1 MACRHNARCNPS
13 VSASSVSQV
22 GAIRRRILHPA
33 TLISLGIAVLLLI
46 AFARGV
52 DVSFA
57 DMARAIGD
65 ANPLLI
71 AAAFIAYYVNF
82 PLRGIRW
89 RLLIQNAQAGTVEP
103 VPLLSRRAFSEVIL
117 LGWFVNAVAWLR
129 MGDPYRAYLVSRQH
143 ENQSYPRILGTVL
156 AERVL
161 DVVTFAAILLP
172 IGALLWVDASGATTA
187 IIGLTVIIGGGG
199 IFLVVGM
206 ALFGRRVTAR
216 LPGSVRDWLEGLRVG
231 ALLSLS
237 GRLWPVTI
245 LSISGWA
252 AEGVRLALVSWALG
266 LDIPLPV
273 IAFVALAH
281 NLITAIPSTPGGLG
295 VAEAGMVGLLLP
307 WVALEDAAVL
317 TALDRSVTWL
327 SVIVIGGI
335 GFGWREGVRRG
346 RF

>member
-1 MACRHNARCNPS
+1 MTEPDSTISRP
-13 VSASSVSQV
+13 

-33 TLISLGIAVLLLI
+33 TLISLSAGILLLF
-46 AFARGV
+46 ALARGA

-57 DMARAIGD
+57 NMARAIGNAD
-65 ANPLLI
+65 PLLI
-71 AAAFIAYYVNF
+71 TAALVAYYVNF

-89 RLLIQNAQAGTVEP
+89 RLLIKNVQAVTDNP
-103 VPLLSRRAFSEVIL
+103 IPLPSTRAFSEVIL
-117 LGWFVNAVAWLR
+117 LGWFVNAVAWFR
-129 MGDPYRAYLVSRQH
+129 MGDPYRAYLVTRQH

-172 IGALLWVDASGATTA
+172 IGALLWVDASGVTTA
-187 IIGLTVIIGGGG
+187 IIGLTVVVGGGG

-206 ALFGRRVTAR
+206 AIFGQRVTAR
-216 LPGSVRDWLEGLRVG
+216 LPGSVRDWLERLRVG

-237 GRLWPVTI
+237 GRLWSVTI
-245 LSISGWA
+245 LSVSGWA
-252 AEGVRLALVSWALG
+252 AEGVRLALVSYALG
-266 LDIPLPV
+266 LDVPLPV

-307 WVALEDAAVL
+307 WVSLEDAAVL
-317 TALDRSVTWL
+317 TALDRSITWF
-327 SVIVIGGI
+327 SVVVIGAMAL
-335 GFGWREGVRRG
+335 GWREGVRRG
-346 RF
+346 RY

>member
-1 MACRHNARCNPS
+1 MTDPAVTHP
-13 VSASSVSQV
+13 
-22 GAIRRRILHPA
+22 GALRRRILHPA
-33 TLISLGIAVLLLI
+33 TLISFGVAVLLLI
-46 AFARGV
+46 LLARGA
-52 DVSFA
+52 DIGFA
-57 DMARAIGD
+57 DMAQAIGN
-65 ANPLLI
+65 ANPLLV
-71 AAAFIAYYVNF
+71 AAALAAYYVNF
-82 PLRGIRW
+82 PIRGLRW
-89 RLLIQNAQAGTVEP
+89 RLLIENAQTVTDNP
-103 VPLLSRRAFSEVIL
+103 VPLPSRRAFSEIIF

-143 ENQSYPRILGTVL
+143 EHQSYPRILGTVL

-172 IGALLWVDASGATTA
+172 IGALLWVDATGVTTT
-187 IIGLTVIIGGGG
+187 IIGLTVVIGGGG

-206 ALFGRRVTAR
+206 ALFGQRATAR
-216 LPGSVRDWLEGLRVG
+216 LPGAIRDWLERLRVG

-252 AEGVRLALVSWALG
+252 AEGVRLALVAWALG
-266 LDIPLPV
+266 LDVPLPV

-327 SVIVIGGI
+327 SVVLLGALVMA
-335 GFGWREGVRRG
+335 WREGVRRG
-346 RF
+346 RL

>member
-1 MACRHNARCNPS
+1 MS
-13 VSASSVSQV
+13 SSSASQIV
-22 GAIRRRILHPA
+22 GLRRRILHPA
-33 TLISLGIAVLLLI
+33 TLISFTVAVLLLI
-46 AFARGV
+46 ALARGV
-52 DVSFA
+52 DVSFT
-57 DMARAIGD
+57 DMARAIAD

-71 AAAFIAYYVNF
+71 AAGLVAYYVNF
-82 PLRGIRW
+82 PMRGIRW
-89 RLLIQNAQAGTVEP
+89 RLLIENAQTEPDNP
-103 VPLLSRRAFSEVIL
+103 VPLPSRRAFSEIIL
-117 LGWFVNAVAWLR
+117 LGWFMNAVAWLR

-143 ENQSYPRILGTVL
+143 ESHSYPRILGTVL

-187 IIGLTVIIGGGG
+187 IIGLTVVIGGGS

-206 ALFGRRVTAR
+206 ALFGQRATAR
-216 LPGSVRDWLEGLRVG
+216 LPASIRDWLERLRVG
-231 ALLSLS
+231 ALLSLR

-245 LSISGWA
+245 LSIGGWA
-252 AEGVRLALVSWALG
+252 AEGVRLALVAWALG

-295 VAEAGMVGLLLP
+295 IAEAGMVGLLLP

-317 TALDRSVTWL
+317 TALDRSITWF
-327 SVIVIGGI
+327 SVIVFGGLL
-335 GFGWREGVRRG
+335 FAWREGYRRG

>member
-1 MACRHNARCNPS
+1 M
-13 VSASSVSQV
+13 SASTVSQA

-46 AFARGV
+46 VLARGV
-52 DVSFA
+52 DVSFTG
-57 DMARAIGD
+57 MARAIGD

-71 AAAFIAYYVNF
+71 AAAFLAYYVNF
-82 PLRGIRW
+82 PMRGIRW
-89 RLLIQNAQAGTVEP
+89 RLLIENAQAMADDP
-103 VPLLSRRAFSEVIL
+103 VPLPSKRAFSEIIL

-143 ENQSYPRILGTVL
+143 EKQSYPRILGTVL

-172 IGALLWVDASGATTA
+172 IGALLWVDASGVTTTV
-187 IIGLTVIIGGGG
+187 IGLTVVIGGGG

-206 ALFGRRVTAR
+206 ALFGQRATAR
-216 LPGSVRDWLEGLRVG
+216 LPGSIRDWLERLRVG

-237 GRLWPVTI
+237 GRLWPITI
-245 LSISGWA
+245 LSVSGWV
-252 AEGVRLALVSWALG
+252 AEGMRLALVTWALG
-266 LDIPLPV
+266 LDVPLPV

-281 NLITAIPSTPGGLG
+281 NLITAIPTTPGGLG

-317 TALDRSVTWL
+317 TALDRSITWFTVVL
-327 SVIVIGGI
+327 IGGVAI
-335 GFGWREGVRRG
+335 GWREGVKRG
-346 RF
+346 RY

>member
-1 MACRHNARCNPS
+1 MAAPP
-13 VSASSVSQV
+13 ASQTI
-22 GAIRRRILHPA
+22 GLRRRIFHPA
-33 TLISLGIAVLLLI
+33 TLISFGVAVLLLI
-46 AFARGV
+46 ALARGV
-52 DVSFA
+52 DVSFS
-57 DMARAIGD
+57 DMARAIGN

-71 AAAFIAYYVNF
+71 AAGLVAYYVNF
-82 PLRGIRW
+82 PMRGIRW
-89 RLLIQNAQAGTVEP
+89 RLLIENAQAETDEP
-103 VPLLSRRAFSEVIL
+103 VPLPSRRAFSEIIL

-143 ENQSYPRILGTVL
+143 DDHSYPRILGTVL

-172 IGALLWVDASGATTA
+172 IGALLWVDAGGATAA
-187 IIGLTVIIGGGG
+187 IIGITVIVGGGG
-199 IFLVVGM
+199 IFLVIGM
-206 ALFGRRVTAR
+206 ALFGQSATAR
-216 LPGSVRDWLEGLRVG
+216 LPGAIRDWLERLRVG
-231 ALLSLS
+231 ALLSLRA
-237 GRLWPVTI
+237 RLWPVTI
-245 LSISGWA
+245 LSIGGWA
-252 AEGVRLALVSWALG
+252 AEVVRLALVAWALG

-317 TALDRSVTWL
+317 TALDRSITWF
-327 SVIVIGGI
+327 SVIIFGGLL
-335 GFGWREGVRRG
+335 FAWREGVQRG

>member
-1 MACRHNARCNPS
+1 MNDLAAP
-13 VSASSVSQV
+13 AS
-22 GAIRRRILHPA
+22 GALRRRILHPA
-33 TLISLGIAVLLLI
+33 TLISFGVAVLLLI
-46 AFARGV
+46 ALARGV
-52 DVSFA
+52 NVSFP

-71 AAAFIAYYVNF
+71 AAALAAYYVNF
-82 PLRGIRW
+82 PIRGIRW
-89 RLLIQNAQAGTVEP
+89 RLLIENAQTATDNP
-103 VPLLSRRAFSEVIL
+103 IPLPSRRAFSEIIF

-143 ENQSYPRILGTVL
+143 EHQSYPRILGTVL

-172 IGALLWVDASGATTA
+172 IGALLWVDASGVTTA
-187 IIGLTVIIGGGG
+187 IIGLTVVVGGGS

-206 ALFGRRVTAR
+206 ALFGQRTTAR
-216 LPGSVRDWLEGLRVG
+216 LPGAIRDWLERLRVG

-252 AEGVRLALVSWALG
+252 AEGVRLALVAWALG
-266 LDIPLPV
+266 LDVPLPV

-317 TALDRSVTWL
+317 TALDRSVTWF
-327 SVIVIGGI
+327 SVVV
-335 GFGWREGVRRG
+335 FGALVMAWREGIKRG

>member
-1 MACRHNARCNPS
+1 MND
-13 VSASSVSQV
+13 SAAPAS
-22 GAIRRRILHPA
+22 GALRRRILHPA
-33 TLISLGIAVLLLI
+33 TLISFSVAVLLLI
-46 AFARGV
+46 ALARGV
-52 DVSFA
+52 NVSFP

-71 AAAFIAYYVNF
+71 AAALIAYYVNF
-82 PLRGIRW
+82 PIRGIRW
-89 RLLIQNAQAGTVEP
+89 RLLIENAQTVTDNP
-103 VPLLSRRAFSEVIL
+103 VRLPSRRAFSEIIY

-143 ENQSYPRILGTVL
+143 ERQSYPRILGTVL

-187 IIGLTVIIGGGG
+187 VIGLTVVIGGGG

-206 ALFGRRVTAR
+206 ALFGQRVTAR
-216 LPGSVRDWLEGLRVG
+216 LPGSIRDWLERLRVG

-245 LSISGWA
+245 LSIGGWV
-252 AEGVRLALVSWALG
+252 AEGVRLALVTWALG
-266 LDIPLPV
+266 LDIPLPA

-307 WVALEDAAVL
+307 WAALEDAAVL
-317 TALDRSVTWL
+317 TALDRSITWL
-327 SVIVIGGI
+327 SVVVLGAVAM
-335 GFGWREGVRRG
+335 GWREGVRRG
-346 RF
+346 RY

>member
-1 MACRHNARCNPS
+1 MS
-13 VSASSVSQV
+13 DSAVIRP
-22 GAIRRRILHPA
+22 GALRRRILHPA
-33 TLISLGIAVLLLI
+33 TLISFGVAVLLLI
-46 AFARGV
+46 ALARGV
-52 DVSFA
+52 NVSFS
-57 DMARAIGD
+57 DMARAIGG

-71 AAAFIAYYVNF
+71 AAALLAYYVNF
-82 PLRGIRW
+82 PIRGIRW
-89 RLLIQNAQAGTVEP
+89 RLLIENAQAATDDP
-103 VPLLSRRAFSEVIL
+103 VPLPSRRAFSEVIF

-143 ENQSYPRILGTVL
+143 ERQSYPRILGTVL

-172 IGALLWVDASGATTA
+172 IGALLWVDASGVTTTV
-187 IIGLTVIIGGGG
+187 IGLTVIVGGGG

-206 ALFGRRVTAR
+206 ALFGQRLTAR
-216 LPGSVRDWLEGLRVG
+216 LPGSIRDWLERLRVG

-245 LSISGWA
+245 LSIGGWV
-252 AEGVRLALVSWALG
+252 AEGVRLALVAWALG
-266 LDIPLPV
+266 LDVPLPV

-327 SVIVIGGI
+327 SVVVLGAVAM
-335 GFGWREGVRRG
+335 GWREGIRRG
-346 RF
+346 GF

>member
-1 MACRHNARCNPS
+1 MSDSAVTQPGALRH
-13 VSASSVSQV
+13 
-22 GAIRRRILHPA
+22 RILHPA
-33 TLISLGIAVLLLI
+33 TLISFGVAVLLLI
-46 AFARGV
+46 ALARGV
-52 DVSFA
+52 NVSFS

-71 AAAFIAYYVNF
+71 AAALIAYYVNF
-82 PLRGIRW
+82 PIRGIRW
-89 RLLIQNAQAGTVEP
+89 RLLIENAQTATDDP
-103 VPLLSRRAFSEVIL
+103 VPLPSRRAFSEVIF

-143 ENQSYPRILGTVL
+143 ERQSYPRILGTVL

-172 IGALLWVDASGATTA
+172 IGALLWVDASGVTTA
-187 IIGLTVIIGGGG
+187 VIGLTVIVGGGG

-206 ALFGRRVTAR
+206 ALFGQRLTAR
-216 LPGSVRDWLEGLRVG
+216 LPGSIRDWLERLRVG

-245 LSISGWA
+245 LSLGGWV
-252 AEGVRLALVSWALG
+252 AEGVRLALVAWALG
-266 LDIPLPV
+266 LDVPLPA

-317 TALDRSVTWL
+317 TALDRSVTWF
-327 SVIVIGGI
+327 SVVVLGAVAM
-335 GFGWREGVRRG
+335 GWREGIRRG

>member
-1 MACRHNARCNPS
+1 MNDSPAP
-13 VSASSVSQV
+13 AS
-22 GAIRRRILHPA
+22 GALRRRILHPA
-33 TLISLGIAVLLLI
+33 TLISFGVAVLLLI
-46 AFARGV
+46 ALARGV
-52 DVSFA
+52 NVSFP

-71 AAAFIAYYVNF
+71 AAALAAYYVNF
-82 PLRGIRW
+82 PIRGIRW
-89 RLLIQNAQAGTVEP
+89 RLLIENSQTVTDDP
-103 VPLLSRRAFSEVIL
+103 VPLPSRRAFSEIIF

-143 ENQSYPRILGTVL
+143 EHQSYPRILGTVL

-172 IGALLWVDASGATTA
+172 IGALLWVDASGATTT
-187 IIGLTVIIGGGG
+187 IIGLTVVIGGGG

-206 ALFGRRVTAR
+206 ALFGQRATAR
-216 LPGSVRDWLEGLRVG
+216 LPGAIRDWLERLRVG
-231 ALLSLS
+231 ALLSLRA
-237 GRLWPVTI
+237 RLWPVTI
-245 LSISGWA
+245 LSISGWVT
-252 AEGVRLALVSWALG
+252 EGVRLGLVALALG

-307 WVALEDAAVL
+307 WVTLEDAAVL
-317 TALDRSVTWL
+317 TALDRSVTWF
-327 SVIVIGGI
+327 SVVV
-335 GFGWREGVRRG
+335 FGALVMAWREGVKRG

>member
-1 MACRHNARCNPS
+1 MS
-13 VSASSVSQV
+13 DSAVIQP
-22 GAIRRRILHPA
+22 GALRRRILHPA
-33 TLISLGIAVLLLI
+33 TLISFGVAVLLLI
-46 AFARGV
+46 ALARGV
-52 DVSFA
+52 NVSFS
-57 DMARAIGD
+57 DMARAIGG

-71 AAAFIAYYVNF
+71 AAALLAYYVNF
-82 PLRGIRW
+82 PIRGIRW
-89 RLLIQNAQAGTVEP
+89 RLLIENAQTATDNP
-103 VPLLSRRAFSEVIL
+103 VPLPSRRAFSEVIF

-143 ENQSYPRILGTVL
+143 ERQSYPRILGTVL

-172 IGALLWVDASGATTA
+172 IGALLWVDASGATAA
-187 IIGLTVIIGGGG
+187 IIGLTVIIGGGA

-206 ALFGRRVTAR
+206 ALFGQRATAR
-216 LPGSVRDWLEGLRVG
+216 LPGAIRDWLERLRVG

-245 LSISGWA
+245 LSIGGWV
-252 AEGVRLALVSWALG
+252 AEGVRLALVAWALG
-266 LDIPLPV
+266 LDVPLPV

-307 WVALEDAAVL
+307 WVTLEDAAVL

-327 SVIVIGGI
+327 SVVILGAMAM
-335 GFGWREGVRRG
+335 GWREGIRRG

>member
-1 MACRHNARCNPS
+1 M
-13 VSASSVSQV
+13 ASSSTSQIV
-22 GAIRRRILHPA
+22 GLRRRILHPA
-33 TLISLGIAVLLLI
+33 TLISFAVAVLLLI
-46 AFARGV
+46 ALARGV
-52 DVSFA
+52 DVSFS
-57 DMARAIGD
+57 DMARAIAD

-71 AAAFIAYYVNF
+71 AAGLVAYYVNF
-82 PLRGIRW
+82 PMRGIRW
-89 RLLIQNAQAGTVEP
+89 RLLIENAQTETDDP
-103 VPLLSRRAFSEVIL
+103 VPLPSRRAFSEIIL

-143 ENQSYPRILGTVL
+143 DDHSYPRILGTVL

-172 IGALLWVDASGATTA
+172 IGALLWVDAGGVTAA
-187 IIGLTVIIGGGG
+187 IIGLTVIVGGGG
-199 IFLVVGM
+199 IFLVIGM
-206 ALFGRRVTAR
+206 AFFGQRATAR
-216 LPGSVRDWLEGLRVG
+216 LPGAIRDWLERLRVG
-231 ALLSLS
+231 ALLSLR

-245 LSISGWA
+245 LSIGGWA
-252 AEGVRLALVSWALG
+252 AEAVRLALVAWALG
-266 LDIPLPV
+266 LDVPLPV

-317 TALDRSVTWL
+317 TALDRSITWF
-327 SVIVIGGI
+327 SVIVFGGLL
-335 GFGWREGVRRG
+335 FGWREGVRRG

>member
-1 MACRHNARCNPS
+1 MAD
-13 VSASSVSQV
+13 SAVTQP
-22 GAIRRRILHPA
+22 GALRRRILHPA
-33 TLISLGIAVLLLI
+33 TLIAFGVAVLLLV
-46 AFARGV
+46 ALVRGV
-52 DVSFA
+52 DISFA

-82 PLRGIRW
+82 PIRGIRW
-89 RLLIQNAQAGTVEP
+89 RLLIENAQAMTDDP
-103 VPLLSRRAFSEVIL
+103 VPLPSRRAFSEIIL

-172 IGALLWVDASGATTA
+172 IGALIWVDASGATTA
-187 IIGLTVIIGGGG
+187 IIGLTVLIGGGG

-206 ALFGRRVTAR
+206 ALFGQRATAR
-216 LPGSVRDWLEGLRVG
+216 LPGSIRDWLERLRVG
-231 ALLSLS
+231 ALLSLR

-245 LSISGWA
+245 LSIGGWV
-252 AEGVRLALVSWALG
+252 AEGVRLALIAWALG
-266 LDIPLPV
+266 LDVPLPA

-281 NLITAIPSTPGGLG
+281 NLITVIPSTPGGLG

-307 WVALEDAAVL
+307 WLPVEDAAVL
-317 TALDRSVTWL
+317 TALDRSVTWF
-327 SVIVIGGI
+327 SVVVIGGI
-335 GFGWREGVRRG
+335 VLGWREGVRRG
-346 RF
+346 RY